1 MTFNTLKVQI
11 SSLIHRNNLLLLIME
26 KLKII
31 NELEAHQMELQLQNE
46 ELLIAKKLADSAIKK
61 YTELYDFSPS
71 GYFTINREGVILEA
85 NRTSAEMLLKEGKD
99 LVNTKFRSF
108 VTPDTRMEF
117 DIFLERLFNLKISEC
132 CEINL
137 QSATKTH
144 FVYLTGVVAEDK
156 HFCHISVVDIT
167 QLHLIEKAL
176 KNSEERHRDLLYN
189 LDIGIVVYDMK
200 TASMISNPKASKLLG
215 IKHEEFKFMGINNS
229 NWFCYNENDS
239 LLLMKDYPVN
249 IIIQTG
255 KPLKDFVIKVKR
267 INSKDSILLLINGF
281 PLNDFNGDLSEIVIS
296 MIDISETKQLESEL
310 IKAKELAESANKA
323 KSNFLANMSHEIRT
337 PLNGI
342 IGFTDLLLKTQLDR
356 DQLQYMGI
364 VNQSAILLMEIIN
377 DILDFSKI
385 EEGRMELDLEEIDI
399 YEVAKQVSTLF
410 KHQANE
416 KKLDLNLIIGTTV
429 PQFIVADSLRLK
441 QILVNLIGNAIKF
454 TNAGSITIN
463 IAEMATSAGF
473 STLLF
478 SVKDTGVGIQ
488 KQNQD
493 KIFNSFIQGEIST
506 TRKFGGTG
514 LGLSISNQLLG
525 LMQSKLYLKS
535 APELGSEFYFTIR
548 FKLAAASDSNHLQLD
563 STVSKSDRAF
573 RILIAEDNE
582 INLLLVRLMIKN
594 SFPNAEIL
602 EARNGLEVIEIY
614 QTEPLDLILMDIQMP
629 LKNGYET
636 TTEIRQIELAKRT
649 PIIALTAGILKEEK
663 QKCLDLGMDDY
674 ISKPINSEELQT
686 AILRVVN

>member
-1 MTFNTLKVQI
+1 MK
-11 SSLIHRNNLLLLIME
+11 
-26 KLKII
+26 KLKLI
-31 NELEAHQMELQLQNE
+31 NELEVHQKELEIQNE
-46 ELLIAKKLADSAIKK
+46 ELLIAKKLADSAIEK
-61 YTELYDFSPS
+61 YRELYDFSPS
-71 GYFTINREGVILEA
+71 GYFTINREGVIIEA

-108 VTPDTRMEF
+108 VTPDTTMEF
-117 DIFLERLFNLKISEC
+117 DIFLERLFTLKISEC
-132 CEINL
+132 CEVNL

-144 FVYLTGVVAEDK
+144 YVYLTGVVAEDE

-167 QLHLIEKAL
+167 QLNLIEKAL
-176 KNSEERHRDLLYN
+176 QNSEERHRNLLYN
-189 LDIGIVVYDMK
+189 LDIGIVIYDMK
-200 TASMISNPKASKLLG
+200 TTTMLSNPKASNLLG
-215 IKHEEFKFMGINNS
+215 IKHEEFKFMGINES
-229 NWFCYNENDS
+229 NWFCYNEDES
-239 LLLMKDYPVN
+239 PLLVKDFPVN
-249 IIIQTG
+249 IIIRTG
-255 KPLKDFVIKVKR
+255 KPLKNFILRVKR
-267 INSKDSILLLINGF
+267 LNSNDSSLLLINGF
-281 PLNDFNGDLSEIVIS
+281 PLNDYSGDLSEIVIS

-385 EEGRMELDLEEIDI
+385 EEGRMELNLEEIDI
-399 YEVAKQVSTLF
+399 YELAKQVSTLF
-410 KHQANE
+410 QHLANE
-416 KKLDLNLIIGTTV
+416 KKLKLNLEIGTTV

-441 QILVNLIGNAIKF
+441 QILVNLIGNAVKF
-454 TNAGSITIN
+454 TNVGNITIN
-463 IAEMATSAGF
+463 IAEMTTSAGF

-535 APELGSEFYFTIR
+535 APELGSEFYFTIQ
-548 FKLAAASDSNHLQLD
+548 FKLAEASDKAVLQMETPIL
-563 STVSKSDRAF
+563 KSDRAF

-594 SFPNAEIL
+594 SFPNAVIL

-614 QTEPLDLILMDIQMP
+614 QSEPLDLILMDIQMP

-636 TTEIRQIELAKRT
+636 TTEIRQIELSKRT

-674 ISKPINSEELQT
+674 ISKPINSEELHT
-686 AILRVVN
+686 AILKVVNSIQ

>member
-1 MTFNTLKVQI
+1 
-11 SSLIHRNNLLLLIME
+11 ME
-26 KLKII
+26 KLKLI
-31 NELEAHQMELQLQNE
+31 NELEAHQIELQLQNE
-46 ELLIAKKLADSAIKK
+46 ELLIAKKLADSAIEK
-61 YTELYDFSPS
+61 YRELYDFSPS
-71 GYFTINREGVILEA
+71 GYFTIDREGVIIEA

-117 DIFLERLFNLKISEC
+117 DIFLERLFNLKVSEC

-144 FVYLTGVVAEDK
+144 FVYLTGVVAEDE

-167 QLHLIEKAL
+167 QLNLIEKAL
-176 KNSEERHRDLLYN
+176 QNSEERHRDLLYN
-189 LDIGIVVYDMK
+189 LDIGIVVYDMI

-239 LLLMKDYPVN
+239 LLLTKDYPVN
-249 IIIQTG
+249 VIIQTG
-255 KPLKDFVIKVKR
+255 KPLKNFVTKVKR
-267 INSKDSILLLINGF
+267 INSNDSILLLINGF

-416 KKLDLNLIIGTTV
+416 KKLDLNLIIGATV

-454 TNAGSITIN
+454 TNAGNITIN
-463 IAEMATSAGF
+463 ISEIATSAGF

-525 LMQSKLYLKS
+525 LMQSKLYLTS

-548 FKLAAASDSNHLQLD
+548 FKLAAAGDKTFVELD
-563 STVSKSDRAF
+563 TAVSKSDRAF

-636 TTEIRQIELAKRT
+636 TTEIRQIELSKRT

-686 AILRVVN
+686 AILKAVN

>member
-1 MTFNTLKVQI
+1 MK
-11 SSLIHRNNLLLLIME
+11 
-26 KLKII
+26 KLKLIKDLEVHQI
-31 NELEAHQMELQLQNE
+31 ELELQNE

-61 YTELYDFSPS
+61 YRELYDFSPS
-71 GYFTINREGVILEA
+71 GYFTINREGVIIEA
-85 NRTSAEMLLKEGKD
+85 NRTSAEMLLIEGKD
-99 LVNTKFRSF
+99 LVKSKFRSF

-144 FVYLTGVVAEDK
+144 YVYLTGVVADDE

-167 QLHLIEKAL
+167 QLNLIEKAL
-176 KNSEERHRDLLYN
+176 QNSEERHRNLLYN
-189 LDIGIVVYDMK
+189 LDIGIVIYDMK
-200 TASMISNPKASKLLG
+200 TTSMISNPKASSLLG
-215 IKHEEFKFMGINNS
+215 IKHEEFRFMGINNP
-229 NWFCYNENDS
+229 NWFCYNEDDS
-239 LLLMKDYPVN
+239 PLLVKDFPVN
-249 IIIQTG
+249 IILLTG
-255 KPLKDFVIKVKR
+255 KPLKNFIIKVKR
-267 INSKDSILLLINGF
+267 VNSNDSSLLLINGF

-364 VNQSAILLMEIIN
+364 VNQSAIFLMEVIN

-385 EEGRMELDLEEIDI
+385 EEGRMELNLEEIDI
-399 YEVAKQVSTLF
+399 FELAKQVSTLF
-410 KHQANE
+410 QHQANE
-416 KKLDLNLIIGTTV
+416 KKLKLNLVIGTTV
-429 PQFIVADSLRLK
+429 PQFIVADSFRLK

-454 TNAGSITIN
+454 TNQGKITIS
-463 IAEMATSAGF
+463 ISEITTSIGF

-478 SVKDTGVGIQ
+478 SVKDTGIGIQ
-488 KQNQD
+488 KQNQQ
-493 KIFNSFIQGEIST
+493 KIFHSFIQGEIST
-506 TRKFGGTG
+506 TRNFGGTG
-514 LGLSISNQLLG
+514 LGLTISNQLLG

-535 APELGSEFYFTIR
+535 ELEIGSDFYFTIQ
-548 FKLAAASDSNHLQLD
+548 FKLAEASEKAVLQMETPIL
-563 STVSKSDRAF
+563 KSDRAL

-594 SFPNAEIL
+594 SFPNAVIL

-614 QTEPLDLILMDIQMP
+614 QSEPLDLILMDIQMP

-636 TTEIRQIELAKRT
+636 TTEIRQIELSKRT

-674 ISKPINSEELQT
+674 ISKPINSEELHT
-686 AILRVVN
+686 AILKVVNSIQ

>member
-1 MTFNTLKVQI
+1 MK
-11 SSLIHRNNLLLLIME
+11 
-26 KLKII
+26 KLKLIKDLEVHQI
-31 NELEAHQMELQLQNE
+31 ELELQNE
-46 ELLIAKKLADSAIKK
+46 QLLIAKKIADSAIEK
-61 YTELYDFSPS
+61 YRELYDFSPS
-71 GYFTINREGVILEA
+71 GYFTINRDGVIIEA

-108 VTPDTRMEF
+108 VTADTRMEF

-144 FVYLTGVVAEDK
+144 FVYLTGVVADDE

-167 QLHLIEKAL
+167 QLNLIEKAL
-176 KNSEERHRDLLYN
+176 QNSEERHRNLLYN
-189 LDIGIVVYDMK
+189 LDIGIVVYDIK
-200 TASMISNPKASKLLG
+200 TATMISNPKASNLLG
-215 IKHEEFKFMGINNS
+215 IKHEEFKFMGVNDS
-229 NWFCYNENDS
+229 NWFCHTEDDTP
-239 LLLMKDYPVN
+239 LFAKDYPVN
-249 IIIQTG
+249 VIIRTG
-255 KPLKDFVIKVKR
+255 KPLKDFIVKVKPV
-267 INSKDSILLLINGF
+267 NSNDSSLLLINGF
-281 PLNDFNGDLSEIVIS
+281 PLNNFNGDLSEIVIS
-296 MIDISETKQLESEL
+296 LIDISDTKQMESEL

-364 VNQSAILLMEIIN
+364 VNQSAVLLMEIIN

-385 EEGRMELDLEEIDI
+385 EEGRMELDLEEIDL

-416 KKLDLNLIIGTTV
+416 KKLDLNLVIGTTV

-454 TNAGSITIN
+454 TIAGNITIS
-463 IAEMATSAGF
+463 ISEIATSSGF

-514 LGLSISNQLLG
+514 LGLTISNQLLG

-535 APELGSEFYFTIR
+535 EPELGSEFYFSIQ
-548 FKLAAASDSNHLQLD
+548 FKLAGASDKAVVQMDASIP
-563 STVSKSDRAF
+563 KSDRAL

-594 SFPNAEIL
+594 SFPNAVIL

-614 QTEPLDLILMDIQMP
+614 QTVPLDLILMDIQMP

-636 TTEIRQIELAKRT
+636 TTEIRQIELSKRT

-674 ISKPINSEELQT
+674 ISKPINSEELHS
-686 AILRVVN
+686 AILKVVNSIG

>member
-1 MTFNTLKVQI
+1 MK
-11 SSLIHRNNLLLLIME
+11 
-26 KLKII
+26 KLKLIKDLEVHQI
-31 NELEAHQMELQLQNE
+31 ELELQNE
-46 ELLIAKKLADSAIKK
+46 QLLIAKKIADSAIEK
-61 YTELYDFSPS
+61 YRELYDFSPS
-71 GYFTINREGVILEA
+71 GYFTINRDGVIIEA

-108 VTPDTRMEF
+108 VTADTRMEF

-144 FVYLTGVVAEDK
+144 FVYLTGVVADDE

-167 QLHLIEKAL
+167 QLNLIEKAL
-176 KNSEERHRDLLYN
+176 QNSEERHRNLLYN

-200 TASMISNPKASKLLG
+200 TATMISNPKASNLLG
-215 IKHEEFKFMGINNS
+215 IKHEEFKFMGVNDS
-229 NWFCYNENDS
+229 NWFCHTEDDTP
-239 LLLMKDYPVN
+239 LFAKDYPVN
-249 IIIQTG
+249 VIIRTG
-255 KPLKDFVIKVKR
+255 KPLKDFIVKVKR
-267 INSKDSILLLINGF
+267 VNSNDSSLLLINGF
-281 PLNDFNGDLSEIVIS
+281 PLNNFNGDLSEIVIS
-296 MIDISETKQLESEL
+296 LIDISDTKQMESEL

-364 VNQSAILLMEIIN
+364 VNQSAVLLMEIIN

-385 EEGRMELDLEEIDI
+385 EEGRMELDLEEIDL

-416 KKLDLNLIIGTTV
+416 KKLDLNLVIGTTV

-454 TNAGSITIN
+454 TIAGNITIS
-463 IAEMATSAGF
+463 ISEIATSSGF

-514 LGLSISNQLLG
+514 LGLTISNQLLG

-535 APELGSEFYFTIR
+535 EPELGSEFYFSIQ
-548 FKLAAASDSNHLQLD
+548 FKLAGASDKAVVQMDASIP
-563 STVSKSDRAF
+563 KSDRAL

-594 SFPNAEIL
+594 SFPNAVIL

-614 QTEPLDLILMDIQMP
+614 QTVPLDLILMDIQMP

-636 TTEIRQIELAKRT
+636 TTEIRQIELSKRT

-674 ISKPINSEELQT
+674 ISKPINSEELHS
-686 AILRVVN
+686 AILKVVNSIG

>member
-1 MTFNTLKVQI
+1 MK
-11 SSLIHRNNLLLLIME
+11 
-26 KLKII
+26 KLKLIKDLEVHQI
-31 NELEAHQMELQLQNE
+31 ELELQNE
-46 ELLIAKKLADSAIKK
+46 QLLIAKKIADSAIEK
-61 YTELYDFSPS
+61 YRELYDFSPS
-71 GYFTINREGVILEA
+71 GYFTINRDGVIIEA

-108 VTPDTRMEF
+108 VTADTRMEF

-144 FVYLTGVVAEDK
+144 FVYLTGVVADDE

-167 QLHLIEKAL
+167 QLNLIEKAL
-176 KNSEERHRDLLYN
+176 QNSEERHRNLLYN

-200 TASMISNPKASKLLG
+200 TTTMISNPKASNLLG
-215 IKHEEFKFMGINNS
+215 IKHEEFKFMGVNDS
-229 NWFCYNENDS
+229 NWFCHTEDDS
-239 LLLMKDYPVN
+239 PLLAKDYPVN
-249 IIIQTG
+249 VIIRTG
-255 KPLKDFVIKVKR
+255 IPLKDFIVKVKR
-267 INSKDSILLLINGF
+267 VNSNDSSLLLINGF
-281 PLNDFNGDLSEIVIS
+281 PLNNFNGDLSEIVIS
-296 MIDISETKQLESEL
+296 LIDISDTKQMESEL

-364 VNQSAILLMEIIN
+364 VNQSAVLLMEIIN

-385 EEGRMELDLEEIDI
+385 EEGRMELDLEEIDL

-416 KKLDLNLIIGTTV
+416 KKLDLNLVIGTTV

-454 TNAGSITIN
+454 TIAGNITIS
-463 IAEMATSAGF
+463 ISEIATSSGF

-514 LGLSISNQLLG
+514 LGLTISNQLLG

-535 APELGSEFYFTIR
+535 EPELGSEFYFSIQ
-548 FKLAAASDSNHLQLD
+548 FKLAGASDKAVVQMDASIP
-563 STVSKSDRAF
+563 KSDRAL

-594 SFPNAEIL
+594 SFPNAVIL

-614 QTEPLDLILMDIQMP
+614 QTVPLDLILMDIQMP

-636 TTEIRQIELAKRT
+636 TTEIRQIELSKRT

-674 ISKPINSEELQT
+674 ISKPINSEELHS
-686 AILRVVN
+686 AILKVVNSIG

>member
-1 MTFNTLKVQI
+1 MK
-11 SSLIHRNNLLLLIME
+11 
-26 KLKII
+26 KLKLIKDLEVHQI
-31 NELEAHQMELQLQNE
+31 ELELQNE

-61 YTELYDFSPS
+61 YRELYDFSPS
-71 GYFTINREGVILEA
+71 GYFTINREGVIIEA

-99 LVNTKFRSF
+99 LVNSKFRSF

-144 FVYLTGVVAEDK
+144 YVYLTGVVADDE
-156 HFCHISVVDIT
+156 HFCHFSVVDIT
-167 QLHLIEKAL
+167 QLNLIEKAL
-176 KNSEERHRDLLYN
+176 QNSEERHRNLLYN
-189 LDIGIVVYDMK
+189 LDIGIVIYDIK
-200 TASMISNPKASKLLG
+200 TATMISNPKASNLLG
-215 IKHEEFKFMGINNS
+215 VKHEEFKFMGINDS
-229 NWFCYNENDS
+229 NWFCYNEDES
-239 LLLMKDYPVN
+239 PLLVKDFPVN
-249 IIIQTG
+249 VIIRTG
-255 KPLKDFVIKVKR
+255 KPIKNFILRVKR
-267 INSKDSILLLINGF
+267 SNSNDSSLLLINGF

-296 MIDISETKQLESEL
+296 MIDISDMKQMESEL

-342 IGFTDLLLKTQLDR
+342 IGFTDLLLKTQLER

-385 EEGRMELDLEEIDI
+385 EEGRMELNLEEIDI
-399 YEVAKQVSTLF
+399 YELAKQVSTLF
-410 KHQANE
+410 QHLANE
-416 KKLDLNLIIGTTV
+416 KNLKLNLEIGTTV
-429 PQFIVADSLRLK
+429 PQFIVADSFRLK

-454 TNAGSITIN
+454 TNQGKITIS
-463 IAEMATSAGF
+463 ISEIATSIGF

-478 SVKDTGVGIQ
+478 SVKDTGIGIQ
-488 KQNQD
+488 KQNQQ
-493 KIFNSFIQGEIST
+493 KIFLSFIQGEIST
-506 TRKFGGTG
+506 TRNFGGTG
-514 LGLSISNQLLG
+514 LGLTISNQLLG
-525 LMQSKLYLKS
+525 LMQSKLYIKS
-535 APELGSEFYFTIR
+535 ELEIGSEFYFTIQ
-548 FKLAAASDSNHLQLD
+548 FKLAEASDKDVLQMETPIL
-563 STVSKSDRAF
+563 KSDRAF

-594 SFPNAEIL
+594 SFPNAVIL

-614 QTEPLDLILMDIQMP
+614 QSEPLDLILMDIQMP
-629 LKNGYET
+629 IKNGYET
-636 TTEIRQIELAKRT
+636 TTEIRQIELSKRT

-674 ISKPINSEELQT
+674 ISKPINSEELHS
-686 AILRVVN
+686 AILKVVNSIQ

>member
-1 MTFNTLKVQI
+1 MK
-11 SSLIHRNNLLLLIME
+11 
-26 KLKII
+26 KLKLIKDLEVHQI
-31 NELEAHQMELQLQNE
+31 ELELQNE
-46 ELLIAKKLADSAIKK
+46 QLLIAQKIADSAIEK
-61 YTELYDFSPS
+61 YRELYDFSPS
-71 GYFTINREGVILEA
+71 GYFTINREGVIIEA

-108 VTPDTRMEF
+108 VTADTRMEF

-144 FVYLTGVVAEDK
+144 FVYLTGVVADDE

-167 QLHLIEKAL
+167 QLNLIEKAL
-176 KNSEERHRDLLYN
+176 QNSEERHRNLLYN

-200 TASMISNPKASKLLG
+200 TATMISNPKASNLLG
-215 IKHEEFKFMGINNS
+215 IKHEEFKFMGVNDS
-229 NWFCYNENDS
+229 NWFCHTEDDS
-239 LLLMKDYPVN
+239 PLLAKDFPVN
-249 IIIQTG
+249 VIIRTG
-255 KPLKDFVIKVKR
+255 KPVKDFIVKVKPV
-267 INSKDSILLLINGF
+267 NSNDSSLLLINGF
-281 PLNDFNGDLSEIVIS
+281 PLNNFNGDLSEIVIS
-296 MIDISETKQLESEL
+296 LIDISDTKQMESEL

-364 VNQSAILLMEIIN
+364 VNQSAVLLMEIIN

-385 EEGRMELDLEEIDI
+385 EEGRMELNLEEIDL
-399 YEVAKQVSTLF
+399 YKLAKQVSTLF

-416 KKLDLNLIIGTTV
+416 KKLDLNLVIGTTV

-454 TNAGSITIN
+454 TIAGNITIS
-463 IAEMATSAGF
+463 ISEITTSSGF

-506 TRKFGGTG
+506 TKKFGGTG
-514 LGLSISNQLLG
+514 LGLTISNQLLG

-535 APELGSEFYFTIR
+535 EPELGSEFYFTIQ
-548 FKLAAASDSNHLQLD
+548 FKLAGASDKAIVQMDTFIPN
-563 STVSKSDRAF
+563 SDRVL

-594 SFPNAEIL
+594 SFPNAVIL

-614 QTEPLDLILMDIQMP
+614 QSVPLDLILMDIQMP

-636 TTEIRQIELAKRT
+636 TTEIRQIELSKRT

-674 ISKPINSEELQT
+674 ISKPINSEELHS
-686 AILRVVN
+686 AILKVVNSNG

>member
-1 MTFNTLKVQI
+1 
-11 SSLIHRNNLLLLIME
+11 
-26 KLKII
+26 
-31 NELEAHQMELQLQNE
+31 
-46 ELLIAKKLADSAIKK
+46 
-61 YTELYDFSPS
+61 
-71 GYFTINREGVILEA
+71 
-85 NRTSAEMLLKEGKD
+85 
-99 LVNTKFRSF
+99 
-108 VTPDTRMEF
+108 
-117 DIFLERLFNLKISEC
+117 
-132 CEINL
+132 
-137 QSATKTH
+137 
-144 FVYLTGVVAEDK
+144 
-156 HFCHISVVDIT
+156 
-167 QLHLIEKAL
+167 
-176 KNSEERHRDLLYN
+176 
-189 LDIGIVVYDMK
+189 MK

-215 IKHEEFKFMGINNS
+215 IKHEEFKFMGMNNS
-229 NWFCYNENDS
+229 NWFCYNEKDS

-267 INSKDSILLLINGF
+267 INSNDSILLLINGF

-364 VNQSAILLMEIIN
+364 VNQSAVLLMEIIN

-416 KKLDLNLIIGTTV
+416 KKIDLNLIIGTTV

-454 TNAGSITIN
+454 TNAGNITISIT
-463 IAEMATSAGF
+463 EMVTSAGF

-535 APELGSEFYFTIR
+535 APELGSEFYFTIQ
-548 FKLAAASDSNHLQLD
+548 FKLAAAGDKTFPELD
-563 STVSKSDRAF
+563 TTVSKSDRAF

-614 QTEPLDLILMDIQMP
+614 QKEPLDLILMDIQMP

-686 AILRVVN
+686 AILKAVN

>member
-1 MTFNTLKVQI
+1 
-11 SSLIHRNNLLLLIME
+11 ME
-26 KLKII
+26 KLKLIKKLEEHQI
-31 NELEAHQMELQLQNE
+31 ELELQNE
-46 ELLIAKKLADSAIKK
+46 ALLTAKKLADSAIKK

-71 GYFTINREGVILEA
+71 GYFTINKEGVILEA

-99 LVNTKFRSF
+99 IVNTKFRSF

-137 QSATKTH
+137 QSETKTH
-144 FVYLTGVVAEDK
+144 FVFLTGVVAEDE

-167 QLHLIEKAL
+167 QLNLIEKAL
-176 KNSEERHRDLLYN
+176 QNSEERHRDLLYN

-267 INSKDSILLLINGF
+267 INSNDSILLLINGF

-342 IGFTDLLLKTQLDR
+342 IGFTDLLLKTHLDR

-535 APELGSEFYFTIR
+535 EPELGSEFYFTIR
-548 FKLAAASDSNHLQLD
+548 FKLAAAGDKTFPELD
-563 STVSKSDRAF
+563 TTVSKSDRAF

-686 AILRVVN
+686 AILKAVN

>member
-1 MTFNTLKVQI
+1 MK
-11 SSLIHRNNLLLLIME
+11 
-26 KLKII
+26 KLKLIKDLEVHQI
-31 NELEAHQMELQLQNE
+31 ELELQNE
-46 ELLIAKKLADSAIKK
+46 QLLIAKKIADSAIEK
-61 YTELYDFSPS
+61 YRELYDFSPS
-71 GYFTINREGVILEA
+71 GYFTINRDGVIIEA

-108 VTPDTRMEF
+108 VTADTRMEF

-144 FVYLTGVVAEDK
+144 FVYLTGVVADDE

-167 QLHLIEKAL
+167 QLNLIEKAL
-176 KNSEERHRDLLYN
+176 QNSEERHRNLLYN

-200 TASMISNPKASKLLG
+200 TATMISNPKASNLLG
-215 IKHEEFKFMGINNS
+215 IKHEEFKFMGVNDS
-229 NWFCYNENDS
+229 NWFCHTEDDTP
-239 LLLMKDYPVN
+239 LFAKDYPVN
-249 IIIQTG
+249 VIIRTG
-255 KPLKDFVIKVKR
+255 KPLKDFIVKVKPV
-267 INSKDSILLLINGF
+267 NSNDSSLLLINGF
-281 PLNDFNGDLSEIVIS
+281 PLNNFNGDLSEIVIS
-296 MIDISETKQLESEL
+296 LIDISDTKQMESEL

-364 VNQSAILLMEIIN
+364 VNQSAVLLMEIIN

-385 EEGRMELDLEEIDI
+385 EEGRMELDLEEIDL

-416 KKLDLNLIIGTTV
+416 KKLDLNLVIGTTV

-454 TNAGSITIN
+454 TIAGNITIS
-463 IAEMATSAGF
+463 ISEIATSSGF

-506 TRKFGGTG
+506 TKKFGGTG
-514 LGLSISNQLLG
+514 LGLTISNQLLG

-535 APELGSEFYFTIR
+535 EPELGSEFYFSIQ
-548 FKLAAASDSNHLQLD
+548 FKLAGASDKAVVQMDASIP
-563 STVSKSDRAF
+563 KSDRAL

-594 SFPNAEIL
+594 SFPNAVIL

-614 QTEPLDLILMDIQMP
+614 QTVPLDLILMDIQMP

-636 TTEIRQIELAKRT
+636 TTEIRQIELSKRT

-674 ISKPINSEELQT
+674 ISKPINSEELHS
-686 AILRVVN
+686 AILKVVNSIG